1 MKMEHKM
8 EEAQIIFSFQKVI
21 VLNFVK
27 KLIFLMDV
35 RSWPLMVYVLRT
47 VDILLKETEKAHTNV
62 IIAKVNKKHDDST
75 SGYITH
81 CL

>member
-1 MKMEHKM
+1 M